1 MSVCLRVTVKKSL
14 KQVTLNISEVR
25 NQDNNFPALV
35 STFMVFGCL
44 RVESK
49 GKRLWEGEHLSW
61 IQEEGE
67 PWVRMNTGFYENL
80 SKRTYHQLKVGQQ
93 YLQRA

>member
-1 MSVCLRVTVKKSL
+1 
-14 KQVTLNISEVR
+14 
-25 NQDNNFPALV
+25 
-35 STFMVFGCL
+35 MVFGCR

-61 IQEEGE
+61 IQEAGE

-80 SKRTYHQLKVGQQ
+80 STRTYHQVSGKAIPSTGLRVFGW
-93 YLQRA
+93 A